1 MNSNA
6 AVDVPSS
13 AQDAPL
19 AGSTRWIQLALGLLC
34 MMAISSPQ
42 YVWALFTQPLT
53 TGLGASLPELQI
65 TFSILIVVQ
74 TFLSPWQ
81 GVLVDRFGPR
91 LLLSIGVLV
100 TGLSWILA
108 AQASSLT
115 TLYLTYGLLGGVG
128 TGIVYVGVIG
138 HMVQWFPDKRGL
150 ATGLVAAGYGVG
162 ALLTTFPIATVL
174 RESTYE
180 DALTRFGLIFGIVGL
195 VAAQGLRRPD
205 AAWQMAWNQRARA
218 ATRVS
223 TTPIDLSPIQML
235 GTRIFWLMFVMMT
248 MMSTTGLMV
257 TSQMG
262 AFTRDFGMASVLVW
276 GLPLLPLALS
286 LDRIT
291 NGATRPF
298 FGWVSDRY
306 GRENTMLIAFALEGT
321 AMTLWLLSREH
332 AVLFVLL
339 SGLVFFGWGEIFS
352 LFPSTLTDT
361 FGTRHATANYGCLYM
376 AQGIGSVLGGPVA
389 ALLHDSTGSWI
400 PVFAVIIAMDFTTA
414 ALAIGV
420 LKPMRQRWLAAAL
433 ITSAVATDRRVV
445 QTTVGTHP

>member
-1 MNSNA
+1 MNSASPN
-6 AVDVPSS
+6 
-13 AQDAPL
+13 
-19 AGSTRWIQLALGLLC
+19 TRWIQLLLGLVC
-34 MMAISSPQ
+34 MIVISSPQ

-115 TLYLTYGLLGGVG
+115 MLYLTYGLLGGIG

-205 AAWQMAWNQRARA
+205 AAWQIAWNQRARA
-218 ATRVS
+218 GGSAS
-223 TTPIDLSPIQML
+223 TTSIDLSPIQML

-361 FGTRHATANYGCLYM
+361 FGTKHATANYGCLYM
-376 AQGIGSVLGGPVA
+376 AQGVGSVLGGPVA

-420 LKPMRQRWLAAAL
+420 LKPMRQRWLAAAR
-433 ITSAVATDRRVV
+433 ITSAVATDRQVV
-445 QTTVGTHP
+445 PTTVGTHS

>member
-1 MNSNA
+1 MLTTAS
-6 AVDVPSS
+6 DR
-13 AQDAPL
+13 
-19 AGSTRWIQLALGLLC
+19 TRWIQLSLGLVC
-34 MMAISSPQ
+34 MVAISSPQ

-53 TGLGASLPELQI
+53 AGLGSTLAELQI

-91 LLLSIGVLV
+91 LLLSLGALI
-100 TGLSWILA
+100 TGLSWVLA
-108 AQASSLT
+108 AQVSSLT
-115 TLYLTYGLLGGVG
+115 MLYLTYGLLGGIG

-150 ATGLVAAGYGVG
+150 ATGLVAAGYGIG

-174 RESTYE
+174 RESTYQ
-180 DALTRFGLIFGIVGL
+180 DALTRFGFVFGVVGL
-195 VAAQGLRRPD
+195 IAAQGLRRPD
-205 AAWQMAWNQRARA
+205 AAWLIAFNQRRRA
-218 ATRVS
+218 GGAPAAAA
-223 TTPIDLSPIQML
+223 PIDVSPVEML
-235 GTRIFWLMFVMMT
+235 GTRIFWLMFAMMT

-262 AFTRDFGMASVLVW
+262 AFTRDFGLASVLVF
-276 GLPLLPLALS
+276 GLPVLPLALS

-298 FGWVSDRY
+298 FGWISDRF
-306 GRENTMLIAFALEGT
+306 GRENTMLIAFGLEGM
-321 AMTLWLLSREH
+321 AMTLWLLTRDNPI
-332 AVLFVLL
+332 LFVLL

-376 AQGIGSVLGGPVA
+376 AQGVGSVLGGPVA
-389 ALLHDSTGSWI
+389 ALLHQSTGSWI
-400 PVFAVIIAMDFTTA
+400 PVFAVIITMDFTTA
-414 ALAIGV
+414 ILAIAV
-420 LKPMRQRWLAAAL
+420 LKPWRRRWLEKSEHVRAATATADDTAWAAL
-433 ITSAVATDRRVV
+433 RTDA
-445 QTTVGTHP
+445 

>member
-1 MNSNA
+1 MNSASPN
-6 AVDVPSS
+6 
-13 AQDAPL
+13 
-19 AGSTRWIQLALGLLC
+19 TRWIQLLLGLVC
-34 MMAISSPQ
+34 MIVISSPQ

-115 TLYLTYGLLGGVG
+115 MLYLTYGLLGGIG

-180 DALTRFGLIFGIVGL
+180 DALARFGLIFAIVGL

-205 AAWQMAWNQRARA
+205 AAWQIAWNQRARA
-218 ATRVS
+218 GGSVS
-223 TTPIDLSPIQML
+223 TTSIDLSPIQML

-332 AVLFVLL
+332 ALLFVLL

-361 FGTRHATANYGCLYM
+361 FGTKHATANYGCLYM
-376 AQGIGSVLGGPVA
+376 AQGVGSVLGGPVA

-414 ALAIGV
+414 ALAIGA
-420 LKPMRQRWLAAAL
+420 LKPMRQRWLAAAY
-433 ITSAVATDRRVV
+433 ITSTVATDRQVV
-445 QTTVGTHP
+445 PTTVGTHS

>member
-1 MNSNA
+1 MTSA
-6 AVDVPSS
+6 SS
-13 AQDAPL
+13 R
-19 AGSTRWIQLALGLLC
+19 TRWIQLLLGVIC
-34 MMAISSPQ
+34 MIVISSPQ

-53 TGLGASLPELQI
+53 AGLGATLPELQI
-65 TFSILIVVQ
+65 TFSILIVIQ

-91 LLLSIGVLV
+91 LLLSIGVV
-100 TGLSWILA
+100 IAGLSWILA
-108 AQASSLT
+108 AQVSNLT
-115 TLYLTYGLLGGVG
+115 MLYLTYGLLGGIG

-174 RESTYE
+174 RESTYQ
-180 DALTRFGLIFGIVGL
+180 DALTRFGVIFALIGL
-195 VAAQGLRRPD
+195 VAAQGLRRPN
-205 AAWQMAWNQRARA
+205 AQWQMAWNQRARA
-218 ATRVS
+218 AGTPS
-223 TTPIDLSPIQML
+223 STPIDLSPREML
-235 GTRIFWLMFVMMT
+235 GTRIFWLMFLMMT

-262 AFTRDFGMASVLVW
+262 AFTRDFGMANVLVW

-298 FGWVSDRY
+298 FGWISDRL

-361 FGTRHATANYGCLYM
+361 FGTKHATANYGCLYM
-376 AQGIGSVLGGPVA
+376 AQGVGSMLGGPVA

-400 PVFAVIIAMDFTTA
+400 PVFAVIIVMDFTTA
-414 ALAIGV
+414 ALAIAV
-420 LKPMRQRWLAAAL
+420 LKPMRQRWLAAARVTAL
-433 ITSAVATDRRVV
+433 SASDPLVV
-445 QTTVGTHP
+445 PTAVEMHS